1 MWKLASTNSAFLA
14 QTALPFIYQQ
24 GLKKKI
30 TAILSFPPA
39 SHLWV
44 LFWGSR
50 PIFLHKGSPLPLPG
64 GLWCCAAALLLPHW
78 CFASCWG
85 RSLSPQCAPHPH
97 VLLFPFQELPLN
109 SVQLQASG
117 LDISFPSQTSSEIT
131 FVDTRETLHAKL
143 FEMTKRWPQVHW
155 KCRLSKSVKQKLI
168 TMPRLTGKPFGCF
181 VSVTPNCTEQMS
193 PFRPKFPQQLL
204 KDLEVLRS
212 VWVSSHVILSHTIHF
227 YRLTVFQCQKCY
239 IAYVLTQ
246 GSGNHS
252 WPAWASWT
260 FWPGT
265 ERAHRATCL
274 LPPSLGHGGRKQAG
288 SRLRLGPTF
297 PTRWREPPS
306 ENGGRC
312 TLLIK
317 AFSKF
322 PSSPCEEGAGSGSRA
337 IAAPSHPPEQGLR
350 GLGMDT
356 DKGAKSEPVFK
367 HLSFYT
373 EVVSWFPTPRLA
385 RPVPWKLQTLR
396 VHTANRKWKLPM

>member
-143 FEMTKRWPQVHW
+143 FEMTKRWPQVH
-155 KCRLSKSVKQKLI
+155 
-168 TMPRLTGKPFGCF
+168 
-181 VSVTPNCTEQMS
+181 
-193 PFRPKFPQQLL
+193 
-204 KDLEVLRS
+204 
-212 VWVSSHVILSHTIHF
+212 
-227 YRLTVFQCQKCY
+227 
-239 IAYVLTQ
+239 
-246 GSGNHS
+246 
-252 WPAWASWT
+252 
-260 FWPGT
+260 
-265 ERAHRATCL
+265 
-274 LPPSLGHGGRKQAG
+274 
-288 SRLRLGPTF
+288 
-297 PTRWREPPS
+297 
-306 ENGGRC
+306 
-312 TLLIK
+312 
-317 AFSKF
+317 
-322 PSSPCEEGAGSGSRA
+322 
-337 IAAPSHPPEQGLR
+337 
-350 GLGMDT
+350 
-356 DKGAKSEPVFK
+356 
-367 HLSFYT
+367 
-373 EVVSWFPTPRLA
+373 
-385 RPVPWKLQTLR
+385 
-396 VHTANRKWKLPM
+396 